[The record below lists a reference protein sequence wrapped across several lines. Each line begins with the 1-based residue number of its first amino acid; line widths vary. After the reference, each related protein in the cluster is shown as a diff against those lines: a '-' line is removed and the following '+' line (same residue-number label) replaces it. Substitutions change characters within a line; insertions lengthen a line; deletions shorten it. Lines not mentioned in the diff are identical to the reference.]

1 MAAAEESDRQLAA
14 ELQDLLSGLPNA
26 PLPEVPDGAD
36 ETANVCLRRHLEPR
50 GFNFAPKE
58 HYELGEALGLLDFEA
73 AARLSGA
80 RFAVMRGKLARL
92 HRALAQFM
100 LDLHTTEHGYTE
112 VAPPLDRKSTRL
124 NSSH

>member
-36 ETANVCLRRHLEPR
+36 EAANVCLRRHLEPR

-58 HYELGEALGLLDFEA
+58 HYEPGEALGLHDFEA

-80 RFAVMRGKLARL
+80 RYEVSRGKLSAR
-92 HRALAQFM
+92 HR
-100 LDLHTTEHGYTE
+100 D
-112 VAPPLDRKSTRL
+112 APP
-124 NSSH
+124 

>member
-36 ETANVCLRRHLEPR
+36 ETAHVCLRRHLEPR
-50 GFNFAPKE
+50 RFDFAPTE
-58 HYELGEALGLLDFEA
+58 HYELGQALGLLPFEA

-80 RFAVMRGKLARL
+80 RFAVMPGNL
-92 HRALAQFM
+92 
-100 LDLHTTEHGYTE
+100 
-112 VAPPLDRKSTRL
+112 APPPPPPAQQTATRAG
-124 NSSH
+124 SDT